1 MGEGSVIER
10 ERARGALGLSVRE
23 GAAWSVSYVFE
34 SSQQELST
42 LERTSQP
49 SVDTSGVST
58 HLNALKKPP
67 SFRHRNC
74 TRLG

>member
-58 HLNALKKPP
+58 HLIALLKNPLH
-67 SFRHRNC
+67 FVIE
-74 TRLG
+74 TVLA